1 MYKIKKQMES
11 FIMNKIRNIIFI
23 LMTLIFSTTNV
34 NADVGEEEIDCLDG
48 EIYSLKIEE
57 GFDKSDLKNVSGLK
71 PCNDFLKK
79 QDHRLNIYLDILS
92 SKKSVQENK
101 GLIESKYGDFDNVL
115 SSVEEENKLSYIIDA
130 LSYLTISVISIYL
143 IFLVFT
149 SMSFTKGSNQSK
161 AVLLTLT
168 LALVSFASFNFEKG
182 LTTLSIYL
190 SAKLNYV
197 IVSSS
202 DYSSAEEVSNFSGQN
217 KRLAVMNKSNQDL
230 IGAMLYQTTLKRVTD
245 NSYRQTNLM
254 SNIEIDVDLFG
265 NGKDTKNPTIRQYT
279 DYENNCLNTQVLEI
293 DNDYNLHIMDFDIT
307 KQPDVVTFEFGG
319 ETEEYNCES
328 NHFGLQSQSM
338 KIVSK
343 DVELLKS
350 FLLKEYELNDGKV
363 GITSEIK
370 AAMDSSLSN
379 SVKALDTATEK
390 GSTNTSNLTNEI
402 ELAKRAVVAARND
415 NTSKDLTSE
424 GKALLKM
431 IKRGYGSIFKYNK
444 DDFLEPL
451 DIVEFNTIKQ
461 QRYMFS
467 RFFGETDDV
476 DIINE
481 NIYKNGYYY
490 LNEFL
495 NETIDSAFDY
505 ECAIKDGGNFLL
517 RKKSASTFNEIFSNK
532 TVKKNNISVLI
543 DGDINCY
550 SFDKDTYQ
558 IKALGNP
565 EEADLA
571 KQNYEDNVN
580 ALNYLFEVYKLASIE
595 LISEDEDL
603 KNDVLLKY
611 LDSLDTYVQSA
622 ANSNLL
628 FVEAQNKIYRMIER
642 TSQSLDI
649 TIYNGHDFLKPATYF
664 NYNRFLKN
672 TTNVDF
678 KTFDQ
683 RNGNKYYD
691 LSKMFI
697 HFNKVNKEQKE
708 EISMAM
714 LKNKMKDGLKSFQD
728 ADFEMMI
735 KESLK
740 PECPII
746 NSDGSCEVSL
756 YQLLNVNTKNMAESS
771 GILFATTAATSFA
784 SGTCNAATG
793 GGSDGFNVGSVASFS
808 LAKLPCLA
816 IEGTDALLTPV
827 LRRILD
833 GTILLTIAGVITS
846 FIPTIV
852 DFFITIMPIVIILP
866 AIFSFFV
873 VMIMEVIR
881 NTASAIMSENEDQV
895 FTEFTNFKGTIH
907 VLKST
912 LIRLCVVL
920 VAPAL
925 YLSLIMSKAIGGFA
939 YNSLLNTGDSLLIFC
954 ISIVAFYT
962 FVIVMSFYLL
972 KMLFRMESEFLKS
985 LEIKNEGIFTFSDR
999 FGAAMSGFVFG
1010 QVLSSTA
1017 STTKIALMQSKF
1029 KGQKLAQDSAEKEY
1043 NNVDNP
1049 KKKTKASLS
1058 TDEE

>member
-1 MYKIKKQMES
+1 
-11 FIMNKIRNIIFI
+11 MNKIRNIIFI
-23 LMTLIFSTTNV
+23 LMTLILSTTNV

-101 GLIESKYGDFDNVL
+101 GLIESKHGDFDNVL

-130 LSYLTISVISIYL
+130 LSYLTISVVSIYL
-143 IFLVFT
+143 TFLVFT
-149 SMSFTKGSNQSK
+149 SISSTKGYNMFK
-161 AVLLTLT
+161 AVLLILT
-168 LALVSFASFNFEKG
+168 LALVSFASFNVEKG

-190 SAKLNYV
+190 SSKLNYV

-230 IGAMLYQTTLKRVTD
+230 IGAMLYQTTLNRVTD

-254 SNIEIDVDLFG
+254 RDIEIDVDLFG

-279 DYENNCLNTQVLEI
+279 DYETNCLNTQVLEI

-363 GITSEIK
+363 GVTSEIK

-402 ELAKRAVVAARND
+402 EVAKRAVVAARND

-517 RKKSASTFNEIFSNK
+517 RKKSATAFNEIFSNK

-571 KQNYEDNVN
+571 KQNYEDNVS

-628 FVEAQNKIYRMIER
+628 FVEAQNKIFRMIER

-683 RNGNKYYD
+683 RHGNKYYD

-697 HFNKVNKEQKE
+697 HFNKVNKQQKE

-746 NSDGSCEVSL
+746 NSEGSCEVSL
-756 YQLLNVNTKNMAESS
+756 FQLLNVNTKNMAESS
-771 GILFATTAATSFA
+771 GILFATTAGTSFL

-793 GGSDGFNVGSVASFS
+793 GGSDGFNG
-808 LAKLPCLA
+808 LCC
-816 IEGTDALLTPV
+816 
-827 LRRILD
+827 
-833 GTILLTIAGVITS
+833 VI
-846 FIPTIV
+846 
-852 DFFITIMPIVIILP
+852 
-866 AIFSFFV
+866 
-873 VMIMEVIR
+873 
-881 NTASAIMSENEDQV
+881 
-895 FTEFTNFKGTIH
+895 
-907 VLKST
+907 
-912 LIRLCVVL
+912 
-920 VAPAL
+920 
-925 YLSLIMSKAIGGFA
+925 
-939 YNSLLNTGDSLLIFC
+939 
-954 ISIVAFYT
+954 
-962 FVIVMSFYLL
+962 
-972 KMLFRMESEFLKS
+972 
-985 LEIKNEGIFTFSDR
+985 
-999 FGAAMSGFVFG
+999 
-1010 QVLSSTA
+1010 
-1017 STTKIALMQSKF
+1017 KF
-1029 KGQKLAQDSAEKEY
+1029 KDRTTPFR
-1043 NNVDNP
+1043 VF
-1049 KKKTKASLS
+1049 
-1058 TDEE
+1058 